1 MKNAIKLFFK
11 YSHKYFLLWFLL
23 AVTILSATD
32 KIDRVD
38 NITVKAVPVV
48 SQLNF
53 PWAVVPLAT
62 DEFLFSL
69 KPGKMVYYFQG
80 KKYFIEGVPRVA
92 FVGQGGL
99 LDLILSPNY
108 LKDATIYF
116 SFSEEY
122 PNGQYGTS
130 IAKARLE
137 LTREKKRLLDVQI
150 IYRAGA
156 SGWGSFHFGSRLI
169 FDKSGYLYI
178 TLGDRGDKS
187 QSQNI
192 NTPYGSLLRLNPDGT
207 IPKDNPM
214 KDLRGISPIWTYG
227 HRNAQGI
234 ILHPITEEIWIHEH
248 GPKGGDELNIIKRG
262 ANYGWPITTHG
273 LAYSGAV
280 ISRYQYASGIQ
291 DSVVYWVPS
300 IAPCGMSFYNGDKIP
315 EWKGNLF
322 LGALKSRHLRRLIL
336 KGNKVIEQQEI
347 FEKNIGRVR
356 DVRTGPDGYLYILID
371 SANANLYRVKKSIF
385 LIFSSSIES
394 LFRKLATTSR
404 CAWIF

>member
-1 MKNAIKLFFK
+1 MFYSMKNRAKSFLIYFH
-11 YSHKYFLLWFLL
+11 SCFLLSATVLF
-23 AVTILSATD
+23 ATD

-38 NITVKAVPVV
+38 NITVKAVPIVNKL
-48 SQLNF
+48 SF
-53 PWAVVPLAT
+53 PWAVIPLAS

-69 KPGKMVYYFQG
+69 KPGKMLYYFQG
-80 KKYFIEGVPRVA
+80 RKYFIEGVPQVA

-108 LKDATIYF
+108 LKDSTVYF
-116 SFSEEY
+116 SFSEQY
-122 PNGQYGTS
+122 PNGQNGTS
-130 IAKARLE
+130 LARGQLE
-137 LTREKKRLLDVQI
+137 LKKEKKKLLNVQI

-156 SGWGSFHFGSRLI
+156 SGSGPFHFGSRLL
-169 FDKSGYLYI
+169 FDQFGYLYM

-187 QSQNI
+187 QSQNT
-192 NTPYGSLLRLNPDGT
+192 NTAYGSLLRLNPNGT
-207 IPKDNPM
+207 IPKDNPI
-214 KDLRGISPIWTYG
+214 KDKIGISAIWTYG

-234 ILHPITEEIWIHEH
+234 VLHPTTKEIWLHEH
-248 GPKGGDELNIIKRG
+248 RPRGGDELNIIKRG

-280 ISRYQYASGIQ
+280 ITTHKYAPGIQ
-291 DSVVYWVPS
+291 DSVVYWLPS
-300 IAPCGMSFYNGDKIP
+300 IAPCGMSFYNGNKIP

-356 DVRTGPDGYLYILID
+356 DVRTGPDGYLYILVD
-371 SANANLYRVKKSIF
+371 SANASLYRVEKIK
-385 LIFSSSIES
+385 
-394 LFRKLATTSR
+394 
-404 CAWIF
+404 

>member
-1 MKNAIKLFFK
+1 MKNAIKYFF
-11 YSHKYFLLWFLL
+11 KYFLLWSLL
-23 AVTILSATD
+23 TTTILSATD

-38 NITVKAVPVV
+38 NITVQAVPVV
-48 SQLNF
+48 KNLNF
-53 PWAVVPLAT
+53 PWSVVLLGA

-69 KPGKMVYYFQG
+69 KPGKMVYYSQG
-80 KKYFIEGVPRVA
+80 RKYFIEGVPRVA

-108 LKDATIYF
+108 LKDATVYF

-122 PNGQYGTS
+122 PNGHYGTS

-137 LTREKKRLLDVQI
+137 LTKEKKRLLDVQI

-156 SGWGSFHFGSRLI
+156 NGSGPFHFGSRLV

-178 TLGDRGDKS
+178 TLGDRGDKN

-192 NTPYGSLLRLNPDGT
+192 NTPYGSLLRLNPNGT
-207 IPKDNPM
+207 IPKDNPI
-214 KDLRGISPIWTYG
+214 KNTRGISPIWSYG

-234 ILHPITEEIWIHEH
+234 ILHPITGEIWIHEH

-273 LAYSGAV
+273 MAYSGAV
-280 ISRYQYASGIQ
+280 VSPYKYASGIQ
-291 DSVVYWVPS
+291 PSVVYWVPS

-322 LGALKSRHLRRLIL
+322 LGALKARHLRRLIL
-336 KGNKVIEQQEI
+336 KGNKVIKQQKI
-347 FEKNIGRVR
+347 FEKSIGRVR

-371 SANANLYRVKKSIF
+371 SVNANLYRVEKI
-385 LIFSSSIES
+385 SS
-394 LFRKLATTSR
+394 
-404 CAWIF
+404 